1 MKVIKK
7 DGRTQK
13 FDLDKIKTS
22 IYRASDDAEQPLNES
37 DIENIAG
44 DIETNIKDLKK
55 ESVNSYVIQE
65 LVVDQLEKS
74 GFNVLAKYYNLG
86 NLE

>member
-37 DIENIAG
+37 DIDNIAG

-55 ESVNSYVIQE
+55 DSVNSYVIQE

>member
-13 FDLDKIKTS
+13 FDLNKIKTS

-37 DIENIAG
+37 DIDNIAG

-55 ESVNSYVIQE
+55 DSVNSYVIQE

>member
-7 DGRTQK
+7 DGRSQK

-22 IYRASDDAEQPLNES
+22 IYRASDDAEQPLNAS
-37 DIENIAG
+37 DIDNIAG
-44 DIETNIKDLKK
+44 DIETNIKGLKK
-55 ESVNSYVIQE
+55 DSVNSYVIQE

>member
-7 DGRTQK
+7 NGKTQK

-55 ESVNSYVIQE
+55 DSVNSYVIQE

>member
-37 DIENIAG
+37 DIDNIAG

-55 ESVNSYVIQE
+55 EAVNSYVIQE